1 MSHMGEMSNPYEIL
15 VTNLKGRGN
24 VRDLGVDVMVVINWF
39 LKMGWE
45 DLDWLL

>member
-1 MSHMGEMSNPYEIL
+1 MGEMSNPHEIL

-24 VRDLGVDVMVVINWF
+24 MGDLGLDVIVVINRS

-45 DLDWLL
+45 GLDWLL